1 MPLEK
6 QNKTKVSHESIYL
19 QILGALMWHTG
30 RKEGFR
36 VAVVELCPMAP
47 RDALEGQ
54 AKQVR
59 PLQPREVL
67 LLCFIRQVLNRVR
80 FEKEISLL

>member
-1 MPLEK
+1 MNLAGHGLSK
-6 QNKTKVSHESIYL
+6 SIRSGVS
-19 QILGALMWHTG
+19 
-30 RKEGFR
+30 FR

-54 AKQVR
+54 AKQAR

-67 LLCFIRQVLNRVR
+67 LLCFICQVLNKVC
-80 FEKEISLL
+80 FEKEVSLL